1 MNDMEERVR
10 MLEERVKYLE
20 SLIKANINKI
30 DKIDAYDFDESVN
43 NIKVTTFHL
52 SQILKSNMEDQIIHI
67 IVDHNKQF
75 PFLKM
80 SKELLMYKDK
90 WVYLPDSD
98 LKFLFITIEYKI
110 RKLYSE
116 MAYDNAE
123 KYFEDNKIILGLDLN
138 GKFKKIKN
146 KLIDCL

>member
-1 MNDMEERVR
+1 MNFDMEERVR

-20 SLIKANINKI
+20 NLIKGKI
-30 DKIDAYDFDESVN
+30 DIDAYDFDESVN

-52 SQILKSNMEDQIIHI
+52 SQVLKSNMEDQIIHM

-80 SKELLMYKDK
+80 SKDLSMYKNQK

-98 LKFLFITIEYKI
+98 LKFLFLTIEYKI
-110 RKLYSE
+110 RKLYNENS
-116 MAYDNAE
+116 YDNADR
-123 KYFEDNKIILGLDLN
+123 YFEDNKIILGLDLN
-138 GKFKKIKN
+138 GKFKKIKK
-146 KLIDCL
+146 KLIDNIV

>member
-1 MNDMEERVR
+1 MEERVR